1 MEITFNFEL
10 DFLCSYTV
18 SSIIATNFM
27 QRIIFFS
34 SQANF
39 IYKMC
44 LAILSA
50 DREPIEIFSNLS
62 DLL

>member
-1 MEITFNFEL
+1 
-10 DFLCSYTV
+10 
-18 SSIIATNFM
+18 M
-27 QRIIFFS
+27 QRIMFFS